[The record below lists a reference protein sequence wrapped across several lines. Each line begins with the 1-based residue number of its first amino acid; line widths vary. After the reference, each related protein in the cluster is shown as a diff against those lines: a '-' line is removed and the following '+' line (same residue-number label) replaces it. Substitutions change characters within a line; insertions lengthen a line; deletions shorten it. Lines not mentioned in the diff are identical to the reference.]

1 MIDLK
6 VIRSQPDAVRAGCA
20 KKHIQCDLDRI
31 LELDAEIRSIAP
43 GVDDLRA
50 QQKAAGKGMAKATP
64 EERAVLLDEQKA
76 LKEKLR
82 GIEVSLNELQAELK
96 PLLLTVPN
104 LPAAEVPEGLDDT
117 DNVELEKWGTPREF
131 DFEALDHVALGEAQG
146 WLSIETAARIAGSRN
161 YVTRGELA
169 RLEHAVLRYA
179 LDMMIERGFEPAV
192 VPVLVRPEPLWG
204 TGYFPG
210 GGDQIYK
217 TDDRDD
223 LYLVGTAEV
232 PLTSLHAGEILK
244 ASDLPIRLVAQS
256 TCFRREAGTYGKDT
270 RGLYRVHQFQKVEQ
284 VVIDRA
290 DDALSLQH
298 HQAILQNAL
307 DLLQAFELPYRV
319 VNVCG
324 GDLGAP
330 QIQKFDVETWMPSR
344 EGYGETHSASRFH
357 QYQSRRLSIRYRDDE
372 GKVHFCHTLNNTV
385 AASSRILIALLEN
398 HQEADGRVR
407 VPAALQPHMG
417 GAEWIGQ
424 PFRKAAEESDES
436 TETEAS

>member
-1 MIDLK
+1 MIDIKL
-6 VIRSQPDAVRAGCA
+6 IRSQPDAVRAGCA
-20 KKHIQCDLDRI
+20 KKHIECDVDRI
-31 LELDAEIRSIAP
+31 LELDSEIRRLAP
-43 GVDDLRA
+43 VVDELRSR
-50 QQKAAGKGMAKATP
+50 QKAAGKGIAKATP
-64 EERAVLLDEQKA
+64 EEREALLADQKT
-76 LKEKLR
+76 LKEELR
-82 GIEVSLNELQAELK
+82 GKEARLSALRGELE

-104 LPAAEVPEGLDDT
+104 IPAAEVPEGHDDT
-117 DNVELEKWGTPREF
+117 ENVELERWGTPPSF
-131 DFEALDHVALGEAQG
+131 NFEALDHVTLGEAQG

-179 LDMMIERGFEPAV
+179 LDMMIERGFEPAI

-217 TDDRDD
+217 TDERDD

-256 TCFRREAGTYGKDT
+256 SCFRREAGTYGKDT

-290 DDALSLQH
+290 DDAVSLEH

-357 QYQSRRLSIRYRDDE
+357 QYQARRLNLRYRDDE

-398 HQEADGRVR
+398 HQAADGRVR
-407 VPAALQPHMG
+407 VPAALQAHMG
-417 GAEWIGQ
+417 GAEWIGK
-424 PFRKAAEESDES
+424 PFREVPSEE
-436 TETEAS
+436 A